1 MNILY
6 FTKGGVR
13 LLLIA
18 VCYDF
23 LLVVNF
29 QTKII
34 FGGCKLPMDYLR
46 IKPNGVNGLLYEK
59 KILSLNILL
68 VFDVSGC
75 CKVIGGIYHLIPF
88 KLKDSDEGIFRLST
102 V

>member
-6 FTKGGVR
+6 LTKGGVR

-18 VCYDF
+18 VRKSF
-23 LLVVNF
+23 LLIINS

-34 FGGCKLPMDYLR
+34 FGGCKLPMNCLR
-46 IKPNGVNGLLYEK
+46 IKPNSVNGLLYEK
-59 KILSLNILL
+59 KILSSDILL

-75 CKVIGGIYHLIPF
+75 CKVIGGMYHLIPL
-88 KLKDSDEGIFRLST
+88 KSKDSDEGIFRLLT